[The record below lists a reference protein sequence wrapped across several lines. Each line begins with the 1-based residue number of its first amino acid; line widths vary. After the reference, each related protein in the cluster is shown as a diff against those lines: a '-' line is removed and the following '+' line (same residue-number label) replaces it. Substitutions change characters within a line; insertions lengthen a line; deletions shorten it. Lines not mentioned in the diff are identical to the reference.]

1 MSGTFVKSIKQFIT
15 RSSSFQSAIDASA
28 RKCFDQLPIVT
39 YRTGMKL
46 FKQKP
51 LGPIYANYH
60 IPENTKIF
68 KKLAPDYKTP
78 VEERWH
84 RALDKLKRRGKAP
97 PKKGQGKRAG
107 KKK

>member
-1 MSGTFVKSIKQFIT
+1 MASVVKSIKHIIN
-15 RSSSFQSAIDASA
+15 RSSSFRAAIDESA
-28 RKCFDQLPIVT
+28 RKCFDQLPIVQ

-51 LGPIYANYH
+51 LGPIYAQYH

-68 KKLAPDYKTP
+68 KRLAPDYKTP
-78 VEERWH
+78 EEDRWK

-97 PKKGQGKRAG
+97 PKKGFGKRAG